1 MAVRRFSSS
10 TDKGSKSLLIG
21 LICLACGLAP
31 AVQADTRILL
41 DVSRSMSENDPDNLR
56 NQAIEL
62 LTDTLPNGEAAG
74 LWTFGQYVN
83 MLVPYRPVTA
93 AWRQEI
99 ATKIAAQNSPA
110 IRTNLGRALET
121 TAFDFNYASYSGP
134 THVVLITD
142 GRVDIAPNGEVNA
155 VERER
160 ILNQLVP
167 AYVRANAR
175 IHTIALSAQAD
186 HALLKQMSDQTGGR
200 YQRIDNPRDL
210 TQALAGLATEVAP
223 TNQLAL
229 QGKSFTVDPGV
240 RELTVLMYHQQGAVS
255 LRSPSGELTSAVA
268 PAGQR
273 WRVGRGFSQ
282 VSISAP
288 EVGQWQVAGDLAD
301 NSSIRVRS
309 DINLSWTAPQDLT
322 LAKGSPVELT
332 AVLTDPQGQSLSPDL
347 AAVIQATMRVDG
359 RAIPVLIEQDEI
371 SARLTP
377 ASTATESSVELSV
390 DGGTFNRLI
399 NLQLRFVEPF
409 VSEVLM
415 TQQGYEWRLY
425 PNRYLD
431 SIDSIDALAS
441 YQQDG
446 QTINQPFVQQDG
458 GYWLWQLP
466 YDVVPDAY
474 QVTLSGN
481 LVEQGSVSMLPSQTI
496 DLMVPPE
503 RQAGM
508 AMTPETLDLMAPES
522 DMAAPAESQAY
533 LKDPM
538 PQFAELQ
545 ADLVVTQVDAGA
557 DWNDDSS
564 QSQSQRPADS
574 APVDWL
580 RYLLLSIPGL
590 LVLVVAYL
598 FYRRLEQKV
607 KGPVSDEDMLL
618 GGDEFAGLD
627 DVGTMGLDSD
637 LDISGFD
644 DPSGD
649 EDNYPSDP
657 PVIDD
662 LVDED
667 WPTPTNTSAPTL
679 AEEDMLDGPDP
690 FEEPELD
697 DASVP
702 DSDEELFDISS
713 IDDDLADLDL
723 ALDGDDP
730 FADALDE
737 DKDR

>member
-1 MAVRRFSSS
+1 MWL
-10 TDKGSKSLLIG
+10 T
-21 LICLACGLAP
+21 CGLSP
-31 AVQADTRILL
+31 AIQADTRILL
-41 DVSRSMSENDPDNLR
+41 DVSRSMAENDPENLR

-62 LTDTLPNGEAAG
+62 LTDSLPSGEAAG

-83 MLVPYRPVTA
+83 MLVPFRPVTP

-99 ATKIAAQNSPA
+99 ATKISAQNSPA
-110 IRTNLGRALET
+110 SRTNLGRALET

-134 THVVLITD
+134 THIVLITD

-167 AYVRANAR
+167 DYVRANAR
-175 IHTIALSAQAD
+175 IHTIAMSAQAD

-210 TQALAGLATEVAP
+210 TQALAELAPEVAP

-229 QGKSFTVDPGV
+229 QDKAFIVDPGV
-240 RELTVLMYHQQGAVS
+240 RELTVLMYHQAGAVT
-255 LRSPSGELTSAVA
+255 LRSPSGQTTSAVA
-268 PAGQR
+268 PAEQR
-273 WRVGRGFSQ
+273 WRVGRGFTQ
-282 VSISAP
+282 VSITAP
-288 EVGQWQVAGDLAD
+288 DVGQWQVAGDLAG

-309 DINLSWTAPQDLT
+309 DITLSWTAPLALT

-332 AVLTDPQGQSLSPDL
+332 AVLTDLQGQSLSPDL
-347 AAVIQATMRVDG
+347 GSVIQATMRIDG
-359 RAIPVLIEQDEI
+359 RVIPVRIEQDRI
-371 SARLTP
+371 SAQLTP
-377 ASTATESSVELSV
+377 APTATESSVELSV

-399 NLQLRFVEPF
+399 KLQLRFVEPF

-415 TQQGYEWRLY
+415 TQGGYEWRLY

-431 SIDSIDALAS
+431 SIDSIDALAR

-446 QTINQPFVQQDG
+446 QTVSQPFVLQDG

-474 QVTLSGN
+474 QVTLEGN
-481 LVEQGSVSMLPSQTI
+481 LVDQGSIRMLATQTI
-496 DLMVPPE
+496 DLMIPPE
-503 RQAGM
+503 RQTGM
-508 AMTPETLDLMAPES
+508 AMTPDTQDTMAPIS
-522 DMAAPAESQAY
+522 DIAPMADSEAY

-538 PQFAELQ
+538 PEFAELQ
-545 ADLVVTQVDAGA
+545 ADRVVTQVDAGA
-557 DWNDDSS
+557 DWNDDPG
-564 QSQSQRPADS
+564 QRQRQGPDS
-574 APVDWL
+574 AQVDWL
-580 RYLLLSIPGL
+580 RYVLLSIPGL

-598 FYRRLEQKV
+598 LYRRLEQKAR
-607 KGPVSDEDMLL
+607 GPDVEEDTLL

-637 LDISGFD
+637 LDISSFD

-649 EDNYPSDP
+649 DDNYPSDP

-667 WPTPTNTSAPTL
+667 WPTPTNTEAPTL
-679 AEEDMLDGPDP
+679 AEEDMLDDAES
-690 FEEPELD
+690 FDEPELD
-697 DASVP
+697 EGLVP
-702 DSDEELFDISS
+702 DTDDSDEELFDISS

-730 FADALDE
+730 FADALDD
-737 DKDR
+737 DKGR